1 MNANEF
7 ERAKVFSFS
16 ESIDYSDGGI
26 VSKTVIKKQTGNISL
41 FSFDKGEA
49 LSEHTAPF
57 DAMIQ
62 VVDGKGEVVIGGKS
76 FILEAGQ
83 SIIMPANITHAV
95 NAVEKLKMVLTMI
108 KSN

>member
-7 ERAKVFSFS
+7 ERAKIFSFS
-16 ESIDYSDGGI
+16 ESIDYSAGGI

-57 DAMIQ
+57 DA
-62 VVDGKGEVVIGGKS
+62 VVSILKGEVVIGGKS

-95 NAVEKLKMVLTMI
+95 NAVEKFKMVLTMI
-108 KSN
+108 KSS